1 MEHLNTL
8 LIDNQEE
15 FQKVKRDI
23 FAKYAARIP
32 KAVLLIGNPV
42 LILKDDIRA
51 HWGDVPIVA
60 TAEMDFVSPDTTS
73 LQTTACLLY
82 TSIRTSSSLH

>member
-1 MEHLNTL
+1 MC
-8 LIDNQEE
+8 I
-15 FQKVKRDI
+15 RDS
-23 FAKYAARIP
+23 
-32 KAVLLIGNPV
+32 PV

-73 LQTTACLLY
+73 LQTTAIPEEQRVPISKLADKYNL
-82 TSIRTSSSLH
+82 TFLQSRLFPQDLSLIHI